1 MEASIVISIIAIV
14 ISVFGTLLNAILS
27 RRLLRD
33 IEEDQRVKQINREIY
48 KYRVIDEP
56 VAVVMVG
63 KKNSDDYYG

>member
-14 ISVFGTLLNAILS
+14 ISVFGTLLNVILS

-56 VAVVMVG
+56 VAVVMIG
-63 KKNSDDYYG
+63 DSDDYYG